1 MLRRSLSGAVIA
13 LALLAFASTAS
24 AAPPVPTAEPSLID
38 FRLPASNGFEIGA
51 SAEVGMKSGVLSLE
65 IGKRGEEATYMA
77 KGEVTADRIDFD
89 LGTVGTVSLEVR
101 PTSGT
106 SKIGTGCGGGKPAA
120 VPRVELV
127 GTFEFHGEEGFA
139 EATATKLTGISV
151 PLEDLRCGINEG
163 GFSGEGL
170 PGTFL
175 TVRRRPAHL
184 RLAIVQKHPGAA
196 VSYEA
201 DLAERLRAGLSVTR
215 TVLGREKADAFSFDG
230 KLSKARLKAGPR
242 LSGVL
247 TYTATKLPE
256 GPREGEGKVGGN
268 LVVDFPGHA
277 GVAIGGPG
285 FTATIVHGE
294 RSSSDED

>member
-1 MLRRSLSGAVIA
+1 MVRPSLSGAVIA
-13 LALLAFASTAS
+13 FALLAFASTAS
-24 AAPPVPTAEPSLID
+24 AAPPLPTAETSLIA
-38 FRLPASNGFEIGA
+38 FRLPASNGFEIAA
-51 SAEVGMKSGVLSLE
+51 SAEVEMKSGVLRLE
-65 IGKRGEEATYMA
+65 VGKRGEEDTYTA

-89 LGTVGTVSLEVR
+89 LGSIGTVSFEVR

-106 SKIGTGCGGGKPAA
+106 SKIGTECGAGKPAA

-127 GTFEFHGEEGFA
+127 GNFEFHGEEGFA

-151 PLEDLRCGINEG
+151 PLKDLQCGINEG
-163 GFSGEGL
+163 EFSGEGL

-175 TVRRRPAHL
+175 TVRRRPEHL
-184 RLAIVQKHPGAA
+184 LLAIVQKHPGAA

-201 DLAERLRAGLSVTR
+201 ELAERPGAGLRVTR
-215 TVLGREKADAFSFDG
+215 AVLGREKSGAFSFDS
-230 KLSKARLKAGPR
+230 KLSKARLKGGPN

-256 GPREGEGKVGGN
+256 GPREGEGRVGGN
-268 LVVDFPGHA
+268 LVVEFPGRA

-294 RSSSDED
+294 RSSSEGQ

>member
-1 MLRRSLSGAVIA
+1 MLRRPLSGLVI
-13 LALLAFASTAS
+13 LFALLAFASIAS
-24 AAPPVPTAEPSLID
+24 AAPPVPTADTSMIA
-38 FRLPASNGFEIGA
+38 FRLPASNGFEIA
-51 SAEVGMKSGVLSLE
+51 AAAEVEMKSGVLRLE
-65 IGKRGEEATYMA
+65 IGKRGEEATYTA

-101 PTSGT
+101 PASGT
-106 SKIGTGCGGGKPAA
+106 SKIGTGCGAGKPAA

-139 EATATKLTGISV
+139 EATASKLTGISV
-151 PLEDLRCGINEG
+151 PLKDLQCGINEG
-163 GFSGEGL
+163 EISGEGL

-175 TVRRRPAHL
+175 TVRRPANL

-196 VSYEA
+196 VAYEA
-201 DLAERLRAGLSVTR
+201 DLAEQLGAGLSVTR
-215 TVLGREKADAFSFDG
+215 TVLGREKSGAFSFDG

-268 LVVDFPGHA
+268 LAVDFPGHA

-294 RSSSDED
+294 RSSSEG